1 MRDVDIKVLQKKQH
15 TLLII
20 KIYCLLCWVMMMKVY
35 AVWLSLKYFCVK
47 EINRS
52 TGMYSISSEEF
63 DDKILAPMKTSHLQ
77 VAVALLKN
85 LSC

>member
-1 MRDVDIKVLQKKQH
+1 MLGDDDEGICSLAV
-15 TLLII
+15 T
-20 KIYCLLCWVMMMKVY
+20 KILCI
-35 AVWLSLKYFCVK
+35 K

-52 TGMYSISSEEF
+52 TGTYSISSEEF